1 MFEALCS
8 VPYHYFTIFVNCVE
22 SCYVNISFSVFQL
35 GLPMYCVRPVPC
47 NTLFGSQ
54 QKIDVAA
61 LERLIEE
68 DKASNRVPLIV
79 LADAGKIN
87 IIIKDYM
94 S

>member
-1 MFEALCS
+1 
-8 VPYHYFTIFVNCVE
+8 
-22 SCYVNISFSVFQL
+22 
-35 GLPMYCVRPVPC
+35 MYCVRPVPC

-68 DKASNRVPLIV
+68 DKAGNRIPLIV

-87 IIIKDYM
+87 IMVAGSTSWVLLTFSAVLDEIIPYM
-94 S
+94 ITYMRS

>member
-1 MFEALCS
+1 
-8 VPYHYFTIFVNCVE
+8 
-22 SCYVNISFSVFQL
+22 
-35 GLPMYCVRPVPC
+35 MYCVRPVPC

-68 DKASNRVPLIV
+68 DTAGNRIPLIV

-87 IIIKDYM
+87 IMVVGSTSWVLVTFSAEIDERIPYM
-94 S
+94 IAYMRG

>member
-1 MFEALCS
+1 
-8 VPYHYFTIFVNCVE
+8 
-22 SCYVNISFSVFQL
+22 
-35 GLPMYCVRPVPC
+35 MYCVRPVPC

-68 DKASNRVPLIV
+68 DTAGNRIPLIV

-87 IIIKDYM
+87 IMVAGTTSWVLLTFSAEIDEIIPYM
-94 S
+94 IAYMRG

>member
-1 MFEALCS
+1 
-8 VPYHYFTIFVNCVE
+8 
-22 SCYVNISFSVFQL
+22 
-35 GLPMYCVRPVPC
+35 MYCVRPVPC

-68 DKASNRVPLIV
+68 DTAGNRIPLIV

-87 IIIKDYM
+87 VILRAIFPLGINECLCVSSTYACFELVFIVC
-94 S
+94 

>member
-1 MFEALCS
+1 
-8 VPYHYFTIFVNCVE
+8 
-22 SCYVNISFSVFQL
+22 
-35 GLPMYCVRPVPC
+35 MYCVRPVPC

-68 DKASNRVPLIV
+68 DKTSNRVPLIV

-87 IIIKDYM
+87 IMLSDCA

>member
-1 MFEALCS
+1 
-8 VPYHYFTIFVNCVE
+8 
-22 SCYVNISFSVFQL
+22 
-35 GLPMYCVRPVPC
+35 MYCVRPVPC

-68 DKASNRVPLIV
+68 DTAGSRIPLIV

-87 IIIKDYM
+87 VTVALSASWILLTFPAEIDEIIPYM
-94 S
+94 TAYMRGCRLIL

>member
-1 MFEALCS
+1 
-8 VPYHYFTIFVNCVE
+8 
-22 SCYVNISFSVFQL
+22 
-35 GLPMYCVRPVPC
+35 MYCVRPVPC

-68 DKASNRVPLIV
+68 DTAGNRVPLIV

-87 IIIKDYM
+87 IMVAGSTSWVLLTFSAEIYEIILYVIVSM
-94 S
+94 RG

>member
-1 MFEALCS
+1 MYEDYRGSF
-8 VPYHYFTIFVNCVE
+8 HI
-22 SCYVNISFSVFQL
+22 NILFSVLQL

-68 DKASNRVPLIV
+68 DTAGNRIPLIV

-87 IIIKDYM
+87 IM
-94 S
+94 VAGLTSWVLLTFFC

>member
-1 MFEALCS
+1 MFVS
-8 VPYHYFTIFVNCVE
+8 YVG
-22 SCYVNISFSVFQL
+22 SCYIGISFSLFQL

-68 DKASNRVPLIV
+68 DKASSRVPLIV

-87 IIIKDYM
+87 IILPDCFISFYILFFCVRGNE
-94 S
+94 

>member
-1 MFEALCS
+1 
-8 VPYHYFTIFVNCVE
+8 
-22 SCYVNISFSVFQL
+22 
-35 GLPMYCVRPVPC
+35 MYCVRPVPC

-68 DKASNRVPLIV
+68 DTAGNRVPLIV

-87 IIIKDYM
+87 VMVAGSTSRVLLTFSAEIDEIIPYM
-94 S
+94 IAYMRG

>member
-1 MFEALCS
+1 
-8 VPYHYFTIFVNCVE
+8 
-22 SCYVNISFSVFQL
+22 
-35 GLPMYCVRPVPC
+35 MYCVRPVPC

-68 DKASNRVPLIV
+68 DTAGNRIPLIV

-87 IIIKDYM
+87 VMVAGSTSWVLLTFSSEIDEIIPYVIACMKG
-94 S
+94 